1 MNGYFKNV
9 TADDIDAVVS
19 YIQDCIGK
27 AIRTTC
33 RRPVWTSDE
42 WWINIYFV
50 EHPQDIHRFI
60 EEVIQGLNENAFKI
74 SLSDEV
80 IRELSD
86 ISLDGLT
93 EEEIDLINANIV
105 NIDDINV
112 KNCDQKDPLLKALD
126 PMIHM
131 YWNFLDRIIEYF
143 VAKAKTFEDL
153 NDCIEACE
161 ILIKDPMF
169 RMNILHCTI
178 SDRIIQILD
187 PDKKAES
194 VRININEYFIRGYLE
209 WIFKPH

>member
-9 TADDIDAVVS
+9 TADDIDAIVS

-33 RRPVWTSDE
+33 RRPVWTSNE
-42 WWINIYFV
+42 WWINIYFY
-50 EHPQDIHRFI
+50 EHLQDIRRFV

-80 IRELSD
+80 IRELSGR
-86 ISLDGLT
+86 SLDYLT
-93 EEEIDLINANIV
+93 EDEIKLIDASIINSENANAK
-105 NIDDINV
+105 DDT
-112 KNCDQKDPLLKALD
+112 QKDPLLKALD
-126 PMIHM
+126 PMVHM

-143 VAKAKTFEDL
+143 VSKAETFEDL
-153 NDCIEACE
+153 GDCIEACE

-178 SDRIIQILD
+178 SDRIIQVLD

-194 VRININEYFIRGYLE
+194 VRNNINECFIRGYLE
-209 WIFKPH
+209 YILKSN

>member
-9 TADDIDAVVS
+9 TADDIDAIVS

-33 RRPVWTSDE
+33 RRPVWTSNE
-42 WWINIYFV
+42 WWINIYFY
-50 EHPQDIHRFI
+50 EHLQDIRRFV

-80 IRELSD
+80 IRELSGR
-86 ISLDGLT
+86 SLDDLT
-93 EEEIDLINANIV
+93 EDEIKLIDASIINSENANAK
-105 NIDDINV
+105 DDT
-112 KNCDQKDPLLKALD
+112 QKDPLLKALD
-126 PMIHM
+126 PMVHM

-143 VAKAKTFEDL
+143 VSKAETFEDL
-153 NDCIEACE
+153 DDCIEACE

-178 SDRIIQILD
+178 SDRIIQVLD

-194 VRININEYFIRGYLE
+194 VRNNINECFIRGYLE
-209 WIFKPH
+209 YILKSN